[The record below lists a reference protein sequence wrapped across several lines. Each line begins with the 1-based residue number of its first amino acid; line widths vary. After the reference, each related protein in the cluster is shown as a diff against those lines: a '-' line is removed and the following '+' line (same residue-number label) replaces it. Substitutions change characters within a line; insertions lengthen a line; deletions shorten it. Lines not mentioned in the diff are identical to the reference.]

1 MKMMR
6 RRIALSRVGATQGE
20 FPFAVDRWI
29 LVVEC
34 PRRLQYFG
42 CEAGGLRVSQPRSS
56 SGCSRGRQS
65 RFGVTGIFS
74 SGIPLSGGAVSRLL
88 RSGKGTHRQS
98 NAVFFAWDVIGV
110 AQLKRSIVPRPTR
123 WLGQC
128 QFRVLG
134 AVSHE
139 LCIDLASIRRQGG
152 DAKDSTSLRDT
163 RPWTRAVCQNLERPP
178 GESRFGSVE
187 QHMPSF
193 PPIHSC

>member
-20 FPFAVDRWI
+20 FPFAVDGWI
-29 LVVEC
+29 LAVEC

-42 CEAGGLRVSQPRSS
+42 CEAGGLRISQPRSS
-56 SGCSRGRQS
+56 SGCSRGRQT

-74 SGIPLSGGAVSRLL
+74 SGISLSGGAFRGWSAPAMARTVSQTL
-88 RSGKGTHRQS
+88 S
-98 NAVFFAWDVIGV
+98 FFARDVIGV
-110 AQLKRSIVPRPTR
+110 AQLKRSMVPRPTR

-128 QFRVLG
+128 QFCVLG

-178 GESRFGSVE
+178 SESRFGSVE
-187 QHMPSF
+187 QHMRSF